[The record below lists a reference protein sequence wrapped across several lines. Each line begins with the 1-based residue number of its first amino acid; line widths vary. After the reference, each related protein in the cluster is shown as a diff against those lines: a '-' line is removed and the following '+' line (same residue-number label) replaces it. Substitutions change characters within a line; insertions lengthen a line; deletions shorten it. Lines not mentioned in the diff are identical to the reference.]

1 MSNYNWIAAT
11 VGMILA
17 LGMTRVVNSS
27 VAIFRSR
34 HRAKLHW
41 IPFVWTLCIFYF
53 MLDIS
58 WDLHNL
64 SDKMQTWDFPRALI
78 LLGFVLVLF
87 LAGALVLPQQ
97 ELPEGANLKEEF
109 IRDGRWTLIFVM
121 VFNLLCI
128 PYNWLLWKVPIFSSF
143 GILDFILALIAFGAL
158 WGSQSKYEPLITLTY
173 AGTLIV
179 TALFGG

>member
-1 MSNYNWIAAT
+1 MNNYSWIAAT

-27 VAIFRSR
+27 VAMFRSR
-34 HRAKLHW
+34 HRATLHW
-41 IPFVWTLCIFYF
+41 VPFVWTLCIFYF

-64 SDKMQTWDFPRALI
+64 SDTMQTWDFPRALI

-97 ELPEGANLKEEF
+97 ELPEGAKLKDEF
-109 IRDGRWTLIFVM
+109 TRDGRWTLVFVM
-121 VFNLLCI
+121 TFNLLCI
-128 PYNWLLWKVPIFSSF
+128 PYNWLLWQMPIFSFLS
-143 GILDFILALIAFGAL
+143 ILDFALALIALSAL
-158 WGSQSKYEPLITLTY
+158 WVAQSKYEAVITLIY
-173 AGTLIV
+173 AGTLTV
-179 TALFGG
+179 TAIFGG